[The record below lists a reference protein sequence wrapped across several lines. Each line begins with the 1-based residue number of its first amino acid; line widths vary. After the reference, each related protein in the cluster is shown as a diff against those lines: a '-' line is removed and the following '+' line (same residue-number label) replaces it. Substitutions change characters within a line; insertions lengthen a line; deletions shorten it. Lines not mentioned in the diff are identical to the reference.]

1 MEKPEEHRLY
11 PAILKMV
18 LWDEPQERITTRLEA
33 NEISDEVAKA
43 LLTATRKERLKTIRK
58 DYIQKMALSFLVFI
72 FGCLFFLL
80 AQRYVVSVLQER
92 IALFITVLLVG
103 GSLLGLLNGVIAYC
117 MASKKRGSV
126 ADF

>member
-18 LWDEPQERITTRLEA
+18 LWDEPQERISTRLEA
-33 NEISDEVAKA
+33 NQISDEVAKA
-43 LLTATRKERLKTIRK
+43 LLAATRKERLKTIRK